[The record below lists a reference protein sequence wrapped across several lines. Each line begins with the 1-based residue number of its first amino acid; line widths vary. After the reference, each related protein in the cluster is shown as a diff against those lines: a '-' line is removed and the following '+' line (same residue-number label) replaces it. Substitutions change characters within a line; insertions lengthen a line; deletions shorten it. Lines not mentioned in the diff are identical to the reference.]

1 MAKDMIVRGRG
12 ESVVRRRGGPTAGPI
27 DSGERTRRAM
37 VWLALVL
44 TPLAAAP
51 EQAAAASGRVSIQ
64 SGGITRTAVLI
75 EHRRLKQ
82 ARRSLIIVLRGDH
95 AKGQRLKRNFAF
107 QEMVGSAGSVL
118 VYPDP
123 VGGHWSAGPG
133 ADAGR
138 DATFIRDLIAK
149 FVTDKIVDRRKV
161 FVVGISSGGFAA
173 LRSVCDDASAFA
185 GAGMLFTAMPADLAA
200 ACKPARPVPLIIVV
214 GDQPAPNA
222 GAANPSGGQTNVLSA
237 DATLAIFAKAAGC
250 GESRAAAPPP
260 SREAHDGPRVHID
273 RLSGCKV
280 PVEILRVEGG
290 GHPLPGHVGGGGETR
305 GPRAK
310 DFEPARAVWDFFRR
324 LGA

>member
-12 ESVVRRRGGPTAGPI
+12 RGGPTAGRF

-37 VWLALVL
+37 VWLALAL

-82 ARRSLIIVLRGDH
+82 ARRSLIIVLRGNP

-107 QEMVGSAGSVL
+107 QEMARSAGSVL
-118 VYPDP
+118 VYPEP

-138 DATFIRDLIAK
+138 DAAFIRDLIAK

-161 FVVGISSGGFAA
+161 FIVGISSGGFAA
-173 LRSVCDDASAFA
+173 FRSVCDDPSAFA
-185 GAGMLFTAMPADLAA
+185 GAAMLFTAMSADLAA
-200 ACKPARPVPLIIVV
+200 VCKPARPVPLIMVV
-214 GDQPAPNA
+214 GDQPAANA
-222 GAANPSGGQTNVLSA
+222 GGAANPSDVLSA

-250 GESRAAAPPP
+250 GEGRAAAPPP
-260 SREAHDGPRVHID
+260 SREAHDGAHVHID

-280 PVEILRVEGG
+280 PVEMLRVEGA
-290 GHPLPGHVGGGGETR
+290 GHPPIPSHVGGGGETR

-310 DFEPARAVWDFFRR
+310 DFEAARAVWDFFRR